1 MREVPWDLKDLRS
14 SPRADVVRTGV
25 HGLSCH
31 HGLYVLPFRHLQ
43 NSSHAGAFVIV
54 SEEAI
59 AKGIRRIVAVTGA
72 EAQKVSIS
80 GWFVAYTNKIGRAQ
94 SVN

>member
-1 MREVPWDLKDLRS
+1 MVSQVWQGRTR
-14 SPRADVVRTGV
+14 VR
-25 HGLSCH
+25 GLSCH
-31 HGLYVLPFRHLQ
+31 RGLCPLPLRHLQ

-72 EAQKVSIS
+72 EAQKVSAT
-80 GWFVAYTNKIGRAQ
+80 GWSVAYLNKAGGAQ
-94 SVN
+94 SVKSVV